1 MIKRYWPILLFI
13 FIVFSLFITNYNP
26 GTWLTGWDNLHPEF
40 NFWLNIKRS
49 IFAVWQEYQGLGLLG
64 GMGHS
69 ADLPRQILL
78 WIMSIIIPSQLL
90 RYFYHFLML
99 FIGVLGIYCISKDY
113 ILTGYEFKTRIK
125 GSILAA
131 IYYLL
136 NLGTIQYFY
145 VPFEPYSTF
154 WGLFPW
160 EIYVLIRYLND
171 SSRKNLVLLFLVNL
185 LAVPQG
191 YVQTIFLVYILCV
204 GIFIIFN
211 LLKKHSFHSLIASLK
226 VILVIMTINAF
237 WLLPTLYF
245 MKNNFLVN
253 RNAMQNYMAT
263 DKFFQMNKQR
273 GTIGDFIYLKEFY
286 YDFIDYDY
294 IKGDFDYMMTGW
306 RTQFSQNPI
315 LVLGMLFFIIICLG
329 LFKKNKYRTELTAL
343 FTLSGIIFL
352 SDTYLFSI
360 LNDSLR
366 QLAVTDQLF
375 RNPFTKFIVPTIF
388 TFSLLFGLGSG
399 WLLDL
404 FREREKRLISTT
416 LFLLLLISFFYIY
429 FPVWKGDFIYK
440 FERAK
445 IPDDYFQLFNYLN
458 SQTDK
463 GRIAKFPQSDIWGWV
478 YYKWGLTGSGFL
490 WYSTEQPFLDRA
502 FDVWNDKNENYY
514 WEMSSALYSKNL
526 KLFNDIIEKY
536 QVRWFLIDESVFS
549 YTQYKG
555 LGFENLKLMLDSSG
569 KVIERDDFGKLT
581 LYKITLDSPPNK
593 FVFLS
598 NSLVNIGPQYKWN
611 NLDQA
616 YSDYGN
622 YISSNNSLS
631 GRAGLFEESDIDKK
645 NSNKSQT
652 ESNSGISIDSPKVKL
667 IHDSNFPS
675 ILADNIKHT
684 VPNTRS
690 TVNTSKLDISNKE
703 PKLGA
708 ISTAPNQPDARLI
721 NREENTFNQGFEI
734 VKPIYAKDTQS
745 ATNNQQL
752 TIPDIFYPFRSLFTG
767 RKQEELEFGIKDAG
781 AYFSFKA
788 KIPKSLEGARLV
800 IPKFSK
806 EIIDVGE
813 LNLDNTVSKDP
824 QIFLDGEVIDLSS
837 FWGASATPESDSGQ
851 ARMTGIDINLPYI
864 REGNLEVRVPKVN
877 GLYSYDSNIT
887 YDVFENIPKTCDQFN
902 KGLFTQETVVENNTK
917 LLKLT
922 SVGSS
927 NCLDIDLGHLAQR
940 YGYLLTVESKNV
952 KGKSLLISVIN
963 KNSQRADLETYLP
976 KISNFKA
983 QSSKPQLKIQNLLN
997 QSFFILP
1004 PMEPDAIGYT
1014 LHIDNISIGR
1024 VKTVNDLGKITVN
1037 PIPYRFLTG
1046 LKIVTGDL
1054 NLQPITYNLQPIVVD
1069 HPNPSFYKVDLSSD
1083 STLTSDTYMV
1093 LSQSFDK
1100 GWHAYEISNIP
1111 ASPAGRQYPIS
1122 NILNNIFPFIF
1133 GKEIKDHVLINNWEN
1148 GWDLSSTNY
1157 NLQPTSIIIVYLPQ
1171 YLEYIGFGLLFIF
1184 MGFLFLTREKKYFH
1198 GIKIEPVVN

>member
-1 MIKRYWPILLFI
+1 MIKRYWPIFLLLFT
-13 FIVFSLFITNYNP
+13 VLSLAITNYTP

-40 NFWLNIKRS
+40 NFPLNIKRS

-64 GMGHS
+64 GMGHA
-69 ADLPRQILL
+69 ADLPRQLLL
-78 WIMSIIIPSQLL
+78 WITSIIIPSQLL

-99 FIGVLGIYCISKDY
+99 LVGILGIYCISVNY
-113 ILTGYEFKTRIK
+113 ILTGYELKTRIK
-125 GSILAA
+125 GSILAS

-160 EIYVLIRYLND
+160 EIYVLIRYIND
-171 SSRKNLVLLFLVNL
+171 SSRKSLVLLFLVNL

-204 GIFIIFN
+204 GIFVVFN
-211 LLKKHSFHSLIASLK
+211 LLKKHSLHSFITSLK
-226 VILVIMTINAF
+226 VMLVIMTINAF

-306 RTQFSQNPI
+306 RTQFSQNPV

-329 LFKKNKYRTELTAL
+329 LFKKNKYRIELIGL
-343 FTLSGIIFL
+343 FILSGIIFL
-352 SDTYLFSI
+352 SDTYLISI
-360 LNDSLR
+360 INDSLR

-388 TFSLLFGLGSG
+388 TFSLLFGLGAG
-399 WLLDL
+399 WLLDM
-404 FREREKRLISTT
+404 FREKNKRLISTT
-416 LFLLLLISFFYIY
+416 LFILLLISFFYIY
-429 FPVWKGDFIYK
+429 YPVWKGDFIYK

-445 IPDDYFQLFNYLN
+445 IPGDYFQLFNYLN

-463 GRIAKFPQSDIWGWV
+463 GRIAKFPQSNIWGWV

-514 WEMSSALYSKNL
+514 WEMSNSLYSKNL

-536 QVRWFLIDESVFS
+536 QIRWLLIDESIFS

-555 LGFENLKLMLDSSG
+555 LGFDNLKLMLDSSG
-569 KVIERDDFGKLT
+569 KVIQRDDFGKLT
-581 LYKITLDSPPNK
+581 LYKIKLDNSPNN

-598 NSLVNIGPQYKWN
+598 NSLINIGPEYKWN

-622 YISSNNSLS
+622 YISS
-631 GRAGLFEESDIDKK
+631 I
-645 NSNKSQT
+645 
-652 ESNSGISIDSPKVKL
+652 
-667 IHDSNFPS
+667 
-675 ILADNIKHT
+675 
-684 VPNTRS
+684 NT
-690 TVNTSKLDISNKE
+690 
-703 PKLGA
+703 
-708 ISTAPNQPDARLI
+708 QPD
-721 NREENTFNQGFEI
+721 T
-734 VKPIYAKDTQS
+734 Y
-745 ATNNQQL
+745 
-752 TIPDIFYPFRSLFTG
+752 YPFRSLFTG
-767 RKQEELEFGIKDAG
+767 RKQEELEFGVEDMG
-781 AYFSFKA
+781 TYFSFKA
-788 KIPKSLEGARLV
+788 KIPKDMEGGKLI
-800 IPKFSK
+800 IPDLSNDNIS
-806 EIIDVGE
+806 EVDQD
-813 LNLDNTVSKDP
+813 NLGQQTTKTP
-824 QIFLDGEVIDLSS
+824 QIYLDGELIQIPPPSGESLR
-837 FWGASATPESDSGQ
+837 ATPEVSLSQLANLEMTLSYIKSG
-851 ARMTGIDINLPYI
+851 D
-864 REGNLEVRVPKVN
+864 LEVRVPKVS

-887 YDVFENIPKTCDQFN
+887 YDVFENVPKTCDQFN
-902 KGLFTQETVVENNTK
+902 KGLFSQETVVENNTK

-927 NCLDIDLGHLAQR
+927 NCLDIDLGRLAQR
-940 YGYLLTVESKNV
+940 YGYLVSVENKNV
-952 KGKSLLISVIN
+952 EGKSLLFSVIN
-963 KNSQRADLETYLP
+963 TNSQRADLETYLP
-976 KISNFKA
+976 KQITNNKE
-983 QSSKPQLKIQNLLN
+983 QITLYK
-997 QSFFILP
+997 SFFILP

-1014 LHIDNISIGR
+1014 LHFDNTSIGR
-1024 VKTVNDLGKITVN
+1024 VKTVNYLGKITVN
-1037 PIPYRFLTG
+1037 PIPYRFLTS
-1046 LKIVTGDL
+1046 LKIVNDSSNSSTIGGVMASQA
-1054 NLQPITYNLQPIVVD
+1054 QPATPEVSYSVD
-1069 HPNPSFYKVDLSSD
+1069 HPNPSFYKVDLSSA
-1083 STLTSDTYMV
+1083 STLTSNTYMI

-1100 GWHAYEISNIP
+1100 GWHAYEISNFSAKGGS
-1111 ASPAGRQYPIS
+1111 ASGGQFSIF
-1122 NILNNIFPFIF
+1122 NLLKNMFPFIF
-1133 GKEIKDHVLINNWEN
+1133 GKEIKNHVLINNWEN
-1148 GWDLSSTNY
+1148 GWDLSSTSY
-1157 NLQPTSIIIVYLPQ
+1157 NLQPVTIIIVYLPQ

-1184 MGFLFLTREKKYFH
+1184 TGFLFLTREKKYFH
-1198 GIKIEPVVN
+1198 GIKID